1 MHRYVTLNLIR
12 VAFRMQMWL
21 MRVDYV
27 NENGLALC
35 ETCECVLFASREV
48 SEVASH
54 YALFVP
60 IVSDYRIIHLLNE
73 IKKVKHL

>member
-1 MHRYVTLNLIR
+1 MNLVVILNLIR

-35 ETCECVLFASREV
+35 ETFECVLFGLREV
-48 SEVASH
+48 V
-54 YALFVP
+54 
-60 IVSDYRIIHLLNE
+60 R
-73 IKKVKHL
+73 